1 MSRWF
6 FSFGF
11 AEVYDG
17 LTVGAY
23 PLDAADVEL
32 LSSLSI
38 THVLNLARDTEYAP
52 GKHEPVRAALEA
64 AGIEE
69 WRMELVDHGDL
80 PPDALEE
87 AVTAVMGWLEQPDG
101 SVYLHCRAGRQRSA
115 AVAAGVVAIREGLTI
130 DDALA
135 FVKRRKPTAE
145 PQAHQVRDLQAW
157 WDARG

>member
-6 FSFGF
+6 LSFGF

-52 GKHEPVRAALEA
+52 GKHEPVRAALDA

-69 WRMELVDHGDL
+69 WRLDLVDHGDL

-87 AVTAVMGWLEQPDG
+87 AVTAVVAWLEQADG

-130 DDALA
+130 DEALA

-145 PQAHQVRDLQAW
+145 PLAHQVRDLHAW

>member
-6 FSFGF
+6 LSFGF

-17 LTVGAY
+17 LTIGAY
-23 PLDAADVEL
+23 PVDIADVEV

-38 THVLNLARDTEYAP
+38 TQVLNLTQDTEYAP

-87 AVTAVMGWLEQPDG
+87 AVIAVLGWLEQTNG
-101 SVYLHCRAGRQRSA
+101 SVYVHCRAGRQRSA
-115 AVAAGVVAIREGLTI
+115 AIAAGVVAIREGVTI
-130 DDALA
+130 NEALA
-135 FVKRRKPTAE
+135 FVKRRKPTAD
-145 PQAHQVRDLQAW
+145 PLPHQVDDLHAW
-157 WDARG
+157 WDGRG